1 MVCSNCGHPLGP
13 DDQFCGG
20 CGAYLTDSP
29 QAPEGETR
37 LLPETAAQPGAE
49 PRSDPA
55 TQSEGRSGPS
65 AGLIAA
71 GIAAVAL
78 VGLMAIWVLRPD
90 GAQTEAVDPAATT
103 SPAATTTTSD
113 PGTAATT
120 PPTESPSVPPRSPVD
135 LPGAAQE
142 CGNIG
147 ALVVYRGNET
157 TSCPFAEN
165 VGRAF
170 AALEQPVT
178 AEVTLSGVSSPVTGL
193 DYDLTCA
200 YTTPIRCEGG
210 NNAAIYLVPAS

>member
-13 DDQFCGG
+13 DDQYCGG

-29 QAPEGETR
+29 QASEGESSSQEQH
-37 LLPETAAQPGAE
+37 PSPAE
-49 PRSDPA
+49 HRA
-55 TQSEGRSGPS
+55 GPS
-65 AGLIAA
+65 AGIIAA
-71 GIAAVAL
+71 ALAAVAVAGLL
-78 VGLMAIWVLRPD
+78 VVWVLRPD
-90 GAQTEAVDPAATT
+90 GAQTEATDPAPTTVSPSATTEDPDSAATT
-103 SPAATTTTSD
+103 S
-113 PGTAATT
+113 
-120 PPTESPSVPPRSPVD
+120 PTESPSVPPRSPVD

-147 ALVVYRGNET
+147 SFVVYRGNET

-170 AALEQPVT
+170 AALEPPVT
-178 AEVTLSGVSSPVTGL
+178 AEVTLRGVSSPVTGL

-210 NNAAIYLVPAS
+210 NNAAIYLVSAS